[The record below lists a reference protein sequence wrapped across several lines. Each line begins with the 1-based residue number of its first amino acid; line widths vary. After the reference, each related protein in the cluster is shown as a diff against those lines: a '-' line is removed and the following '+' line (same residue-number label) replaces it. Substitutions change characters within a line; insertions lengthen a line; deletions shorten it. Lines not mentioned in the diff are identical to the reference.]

1 MQMIPA
7 PPMLQRPAVQRA
19 LLLAAAGLLV
29 AAVFLPLWGM
39 TLVSVQYPEGLRM
52 IVYPTYITGDIAEI
66 NLLNK
71 AIGMQPISNAFFLE
85 LRVLPAA
92 LIAIA
97 LLCVVGAFVRRAW
110 WSLLTLSAMAVLGG
124 YGLWSMQRRLW
135 QFGND
140 LSPTAPMT
148 VEPFTP
154 PMLGANQI
162 AQFATYSYFSWG
174 TTLPLLAGLLLI
186 VVLWAQLFRGSTE
199 SGARKTRAKSVS
211 ELQPARS

>member
-1 MQMIPA
+1 MKLIPA
-7 PPMLQRPAVQRA
+7 PPMLRRPLVQRA

-52 IVYPTYITGDIAEI
+52 IVYPTYITGDITEI

-71 AIGMQPISNAFFLE
+71 SIGMKPISNDFFLE
-85 LRVLPAA
+85 LRILPIAF
-92 LIAIA
+92 LAIA
-97 LLCVVGAFVRRAW
+97 LLFVVGAFIRRAW
-110 WSLLTLSAMAVLGG
+110 WSLLSLFAMAALGG
-124 YGLWSMQRRLW
+124 FGLWSMRHRLW
-135 QFGND
+135 QFGNE

-148 VEPFTP
+148 IDPFTP
-154 PMLGANQI
+154 LMIGSNQI

-174 TTLPLLAGLLLI
+174 TTLPLIAGGLVLA
-186 VVLWAQLFRGSTE
+186 VLWAQLGS
-199 SGARKTRAKSVS
+199 GRRPDRQRARAKSVP

>member
-1 MQMIPA
+1 MKLFPA

-29 AAVFLPLWGM
+29 AAIFLPLWGM

-52 IVYPTYITGDIAEI
+52 IVYPTYITGDITEI

-71 AIGMQPISNAFFLE
+71 AIGMKPISNDFFLE

-92 LIAIA
+92 FGAIA
-97 LLCVVGAFVRRAW
+97 LLLVVGAFVRRAW
-110 WSLLTLSAMAVLGG
+110 WSLLTLVAMGALGG
-124 YGLWSMQRRLW
+124 YGLWSMQHRLW

-148 VEPFTP
+148 IEPFTP

-174 TTLPLLAGLLLI
+174 TTLPLIAGGLLI
-186 VVLWAQLFRGSTE
+186 TVLWGQLGKRRPDGQR
-199 SGARKTRAKSVS
+199 ARAKSVS

>member
-1 MQMIPA
+1 
-7 PPMLQRPAVQRA
+7 
-19 LLLAAAGLLV
+19 
-29 AAVFLPLWGM
+29 
-39 TLVSVQYPEGLRM
+39 M
-52 IVYPTYITGDIAEI
+52 IVYPTYITGDITEI

-71 AIGMQPISNAFFLE
+71 AIGMKPISNEFFVE

-92 LIAIA
+92 FVAIA
-97 LLCVVGAFVRRAW
+97 LLCLVGAFVRRAR
-110 WSLLTLSAMAVLGG
+110 WSLLTLGAMGALGG
-124 YGLWSMQRRLW
+124 YGLWSMRHRLW

-148 VEPFTP
+148 IDPFTP

-174 TTLPLLAGLLLI
+174 TTLPLIAGGLL
-186 VVLWAQLFRGSTE
+186 VAVLWGQLGSGRKADRRRARAQ
-199 SGARKTRAKSVS
+199 SVS

>member
-1 MQMIPA
+1 MKMIPA
-7 PPMLQRPAVQRA
+7 PPMLHRPAVQRA
-19 LLLAAAGLLV
+19 LLLAAAGLLA

-52 IVYPTYITGDIAEI
+52 IVYPTYITGDITEI

-71 AIGMQPISNAFFLE
+71 AIGMQPISDDFFLE
-85 LRVLPAA
+85 LSVLPAA
-92 LIAIA
+92 FASIA
-97 LLCVVGAFVRRAW
+97 LLCVVGAFIRRAW
-110 WSLLTLSAMAVLGG
+110 WSLLTAFAMGALGG

-148 VEPFTP
+148 IDPFTP

-174 TTLPLLAGLLLI
+174 TTLPLIAGALVLA
-186 VVLWAQLFRGSTE
+186 VLWAQVGDGREPGRQT
-199 SGARKTRAKSVS
+199 ARARSVS
-211 ELQPARS
+211 EPQPARS